1 MKKKIVILSLLGL
14 TITSNT
20 YAIET
25 NKEIVEKAKVEDGN
39 IDKATLVVSH
49 AEKVS
54 EMINEDF
61 LPKVKANI
69 SKEKK
74 EIEDKKKAE
83 DKKRKEDEEKKKKEE
98 ERKRNKVSKINKDH
112 HHKETIDGLQPHV
125 EEARKI
131 LKEKFNVVIGGYRE
145 GDTDGM
151 GTGHGDG
158 LALDLM
164 VPEDSELG
172 DKISE
177 YLINNFKELN
187 ISYIIWKQNFL
198 SDFNSWYG
206 PAWKWNPMPDRGGTT
221 ANHHDHVH
229 ISFKR

>member
-1 MKKKIVILSLLGL
+1 
-14 TITSNT
+14 
-20 YAIET
+20 
-25 NKEIVEKAKVEDGN
+25 
-39 IDKATLVVSH
+39 
-49 AEKVS
+49 
-54 EMINEDF
+54 
-61 LPKVKANI
+61 
-69 SKEKK
+69 
-74 EIEDKKKAE
+74 
-83 DKKRKEDEEKKKKEE
+83 
-98 ERKRNKVSKINKDH
+98 
-112 HHKETIDGLQPHV
+112 
-125 EEARKI
+125 
-131 LKEKFNVVIGGYRE
+131 
-145 GDTDGM
+145 M

-177 YLINNFKELN
+177 YLINNFRELN

-206 PAWKWNPMPDRGGTT
+206 PAWKWNPMSDRGGTT

>member
-14 TITSNT
+14 TITSNA
-20 YAIET
+20 YAIES

-74 EIEDKKKAE
+74 EIEDKK
-83 DKKRKEDEEKKKKEE
+83 RKEDEEKKKKEE
-98 ERKRNKVSKINKDH
+98 ERKRDKVSKINKEH
-112 HHKETIDGLQPHV
+112 NKETVDGLQPHV

-131 LKEKFNVVIGGYRE
+131 LKEKFNVAIGGYRE

-151 GTGHGDG
+151 DTGHGDG

-206 PAWKWNPMPDRGGTT
+206 PAWKWSPMPDRGGTT

>member
-14 TITSNT
+14 TITSNA
-20 YAIET
+20 YAIES

-61 LPKVKANI
+61 LSKVKANI

-74 EIEDKKKAE
+74 EIEDKK
-83 DKKRKEDEEKKKKEE
+83 RKEDEEKKQKEE
-98 ERKRNKVSKINKDH
+98 ERKRDKVSKINKEH
-112 HHKETIDGLQPHV
+112 NKETVDGLQPHV

-131 LKEKFNVVIGGYRE
+131 LKEKFNVAIGGYRE

-151 GTGHGDG
+151 DTGHGDG

-164 VPEDSELG
+164 APEDSELG

-177 YLINNFKELN
+177 YLINNFKKLN

>member
-14 TITSNT
+14 TITSNA
-20 YAIET
+20 YAIES

-74 EIEDKKKAE
+74 EIEDKK
-83 DKKRKEDEEKKKKEE
+83 RKEDEEKKKKEE
-98 ERKRNKVSKINKDH
+98 ERKRDKVSKINKEH
-112 HHKETIDGLQPHV
+112 NKETVDGLQPHV

-131 LKEKFNVVIGGYRE
+131 LKEKFNVAIGGYRE

-151 GTGHGDG
+151 DTGHGDG

>member
-14 TITSNT
+14 TITSNA
-20 YAIET
+20 YAIES

-74 EIEDKKKAE
+74 EIEDKK
-83 DKKRKEDEEKKKKEE
+83 RKEDEEKKKKEE
-98 ERKRNKVSKINKDH
+98 ERKRDKVSKINKEH
-112 HHKETIDGLQPHV
+112 NKETVDGLQPHV

-131 LKEKFNVVIGGYRE
+131 LKEKFNVAIGGYRE

-151 GTGHGDG
+151 DTGHGDG

-206 PAWKWNPMPDRGGTT
+206 PAWKWNSMPDRGGTT

>member
-14 TITSNT
+14 TITSNA
-20 YAIET
+20 YAIES

-39 IDKATLVVSH
+39 IDKAILVVSH

-74 EIEDKKKAE
+74 EIEDKK
-83 DKKRKEDEEKKKKEE
+83 RKEDEEKKKKEE
-98 ERKRNKVSKINKDH
+98 ERKRDKVSKINKEH
-112 HHKETIDGLQPHV
+112 NKETVDGLQPHV

-131 LKEKFNVVIGGYRE
+131 LKEKFNVAIGGYRE

-151 GTGHGDG
+151 DTGHGDG

>member
-14 TITSNT
+14 TITSNA

-61 LPKVKANI
+61 LPKVKENI

-83 DKKRKEDEEKKKKEE
+83 DKKRKEE
-98 ERKRNKVSKINKDH
+98 ERR
-112 HHKETIDGLQPHV
+112 
-125 EEARKI
+125 RK
-131 LKEKFNVVIGGYRE
+131 KTR
-145 GDTDGM
+145 
-151 GTGHGDG
+151 
-158 LALDLM
+158 
-164 VPEDSELG
+164 
-172 DKISE
+172 
-177 YLINNFKELN
+177 
-187 ISYIIWKQNFL
+187 
-198 SDFNSWYG
+198 
-206 PAWKWNPMPDRGGTT
+206 
-221 ANHHDHVH
+221 
-229 ISFKR
+229 

>member
-14 TITSNT
+14 TITSNA
-20 YAIET
+20 YAIES

-61 LPKVKANI
+61 LPKVKANN

-74 EIEDKKKAE
+74 EIE

-98 ERKRNKVSKINKDH
+98 ERKRDKVSKINKEH
-112 HHKETIDGLQPHV
+112 NKETVDGLQPHV

-131 LKEKFNVVIGGYRE
+131 LKEKFNVAIGGYRE

-151 GTGHGDG
+151 DTGHGDG

>member
-14 TITSNT
+14 TITSNA
-20 YAIET
+20 YAIES

-54 EMINEDF
+54 EMISEDF
-61 LPKVKANI
+61 LPKVKSNI

-74 EIEDKKKAE
+74 EIE

-98 ERKRNKVSKINKDH
+98 ERKRNKVSQINKEH
-112 HHKETIDGLQPHV
+112 NKETINGLQPHV

-131 LKEKFNVVIGGYRE
+131 LKEKFNVAIGGYRE

-206 PAWKWNPMPDRGGTT
+206 PAWKWNPMTDRGGTT

>member
-14 TITSNT
+14 TITSNA

-54 EMINEDF
+54 EMISEDF
-61 LPKVKANI
+61 LPKVKEKI

-83 DKKRKEDEEKKKKEE
+83 EK
-98 ERKRNKVSKINKDH
+98 KRNKVSQINKEH
-112 HHKETIDGLQPHV
+112 NKGTVDGLQPHV

-131 LKEKFNVVIGGYRE
+131 LKEKFNVAIGGYRE

>member
-14 TITSNT
+14 TITSNA
-20 YAIET
+20 YAIES

-61 LPKVKANI
+61 LPKVKENI

-74 EIEDKKKAE
+74 EIEDKKE
-83 DKKRKEDEEKKKKEE
+83 TEEKKRKEAEEKK
-98 ERKRNKVSKINKDH
+98 RDKVSKINKDH
-112 HHKETIDGLQPHV
+112 HHKETVDGLQPHV

-131 LKEKFNVVIGGYRE
+131 LKEKFNVAIGGYRE

>member
-14 TITSNT
+14 TITSNA

-74 EIEDKKKAE
+74 E
-83 DKKRKEDEEKKKKEE
+83 E
-98 ERKRNKVSKINKDH
+98 ERKRNKVSKINKEH
-112 HHKETIDGLQPHV
+112 NKETINGLQPHV

-131 LKEKFNVVIGGYRE
+131 LKEKFNVAIGGYRH
-145 GDTDGM
+145 GDTDEM

-206 PAWKWNPMPDRGGTT
+206 PAWKWNPMSDRGGTT

>member
-14 TITSNT
+14 TITSNA
-20 YAIET
+20 YAIES

-61 LPKVKANI
+61 LPKVKENI

-83 DKKRKEDEEKKKKEE
+83 EKKRKEDEEKKKKQED
-98 ERKRNKVSKINKDH
+98 RKRNKVSQINK
-112 HHKETIDGLQPHV
+112 KEHNKGTIDGLQPHV

-206 PAWKWNPMPDRGGTT
+206 PAWKWNHMPDRGGTT

>member
-14 TITSNT
+14 TITSNA

-74 EIEDKKKAE
+74 E
-83 DKKRKEDEEKKKKEE
+83 E
-98 ERKRNKVSKINKDH
+98 ERKRDKVSKINKEH
-112 HHKETIDGLQPHV
+112 NKGTVDGLQPHV

-206 PAWKWNPMPDRGGTT
+206 PAWKWNHMPDRGGTT

>member
-14 TITSNT
+14 TITSNA
-20 YAIET
+20 YAIES

-74 EIEDKKKAE
+74 EIEDKK
-83 DKKRKEDEEKKKKEE
+83 RKEDDEKKKKEE
-98 ERKRNKVSKINKDH
+98 ERKRDKVSKINKEH
-112 HHKETIDGLQPHV
+112 NKETVDGLQPHV

-131 LKEKFNVVIGGYRE
+131 LKEKFNVAIGGYRE

-151 GTGHGDG
+151 DTGHGDG

>member
-14 TITSNT
+14 TITSNA
-20 YAIET
+20 YAIES

-74 EIEDKKKAE
+74 EIEDKK
-83 DKKRKEDEEKKKKEE
+83 RKEDEEKKKKED
-98 ERKRNKVSKINKDH
+98 ERKRDKVSKINKEH
-112 HHKETIDGLQPHV
+112 NKETVDGLQPHV

-131 LKEKFNVVIGGYRE
+131 LKEKFNVAIGGYRE

-151 GTGHGDG
+151 DTGHGDG

>member
-14 TITSNT
+14 TITSNA

-61 LPKVKANI
+61 LPKVKENI

-83 DKKRKEDEEKKKKEE
+83 DKKRD
-98 ERKRNKVSKINKDH
+98 KVNKINKEH
-112 HHKETIDGLQPHV
+112 NKETVDGLQPHV

-164 VPEDSELG
+164 VPEDSELE

>member
-1 MKKKIVILSLLGL
+1 
-14 TITSNT
+14 
-20 YAIET
+20 
-25 NKEIVEKAKVEDGN
+25 
-39 IDKATLVVSH
+39 
-49 AEKVS
+49 
-54 EMINEDF
+54 MISEDF

-98 ERKRNKVSKINKDH
+98 EKKRDKVNKINKEH
-112 HHKETIDGLQPHV
+112 NKETVDGLQPHV

-131 LKEKFNVVIGGYRE
+131 LKEKFNVVIGGYRH

-206 PAWKWNPMPDRGGTT
+206 PAWKWNPMSDRGGTT

>member
-14 TITSNT
+14 TITSNA
-20 YAIET
+20 YAIES

-61 LPKVKANI
+61 LPKVKENI

-74 EIEDKKKAE
+74 EIEDKKKTE
-83 DKKRKEDEEKKKKEE
+83 EKKRKEAEEKK
-98 ERKRNKVSKINKDH
+98 RDKVSKINKDH
-112 HHKETIDGLQPHV
+112 HHKETVDGLQPHV

-131 LKEKFNVVIGGYRE
+131 LKEKFNVAIGGYRE

>member
-14 TITSNT
+14 TITSNA
-20 YAIET
+20 YAIES

-61 LPKVKANI
+61 LTKVKENI

-83 DKKRKEDEEKKKKEE
+83 DKKRKEDEE
-98 ERKRNKVSKINKDH
+98 RKRDKVSKINKEH
-112 HHKETIDGLQPHV
+112 NKGTVDGLQPHV

-206 PAWKWNPMPDRGGTT
+206 PAWKWNPMPNRGGTT

>member
-14 TITSNT
+14 TITSNA
-20 YAIET
+20 YAIES

-74 EIEDKKKAE
+74 EKE
-83 DKKRKEDEEKKKKEE
+83 DKKRKEDEDKKKKEE
-98 ERKRNKVSKINKDH
+98 ERKRDKVSKINKEH
-112 HHKETIDGLQPHV
+112 NKETVDGLQPHV

-131 LKEKFNVVIGGYRE
+131 LKEKFNVAIGGYRE

-151 GTGHGDG
+151 DTGHGDG

-206 PAWKWNPMPDRGGTT
+206 PAWKWNSMPDRGGTT

>member
-14 TITSNT
+14 TITSNA

-61 LPKVKANI
+61 LPKVKTNI

-74 EIEDKKKAE
+74 EIEDKKKA
-83 DKKRKEDEEKKKKEE
+83 DKEDEEKKKKKE
-98 ERKRNKVSKINKDH
+98 ERKRDKVSKINKEH
-112 HHKETIDGLQPHV
+112 NKGTVDGLQPHV

-164 VPEDSELG
+164 VPEDFELG

-177 YLINNFKELN
+177 YLINNFRELN
-187 ISYIIWKQNFL
+187 ISY
-198 SDFNSWYG
+198 S
-206 PAWKWNPMPDRGGTT
+206 
-221 ANHHDHVH
+221 H
-229 ISFKR
+229 

>member
-14 TITSNT
+14 TITSNA

-54 EMINEDF
+54 EMISEDF

-83 DKKRKEDEEKKKKEE
+83 EKKRKEDEEKKKKEE
-98 ERKRNKVSKINKDH
+98 EKKRDKVSKINKEH
-112 HHKETIDGLQPHV
+112 NKGTIDGLQPHV

-206 PAWKWNPMPDRGGTT
+206 PAWKWNPMSDRGNTT

>member
-14 TITSNT
+14 TITSNA
-20 YAIET
+20 YAIES

-61 LPKVKANI
+61 LSKVKANI

-74 EIEDKKKAE
+74 EIE

-98 ERKRNKVSKINKDH
+98 ERKRDKVSKINKEH
-112 HHKETIDGLQPHV
+112 NKETVDGLQPHV

-131 LKEKFNVVIGGYRE
+131 LKEKFNVAIGGYRE

-151 GTGHGDG
+151 DTGHGDG

-164 VPEDSELG
+164 APEDSELG

-177 YLINNFKELN
+177 YLINNFKKLN